1 MSEIVKMN
9 NFIKQ
14 CLKLKSHEV
23 IKILE
28 DYRNLGNIPEIK
40 AKDESILISIKMPQS
55 LLTEFKAA
63 CVSKNLKYQTQIKTL
78 MREWLK

>member
-1 MSEIVKMN
+1 MIEELQIEKY
-9 NFIKQ
+9 IKE
-14 CLKLKSHEV
+14 CLKLKSHDV

-28 DYRNLGNIPEIK
+28 DYRTLGSIPEIK
-40 AKDESILISIKMPQS
+40 EDKSILISIKIPES

-63 CVSKNLKYQTQIKTL
+63 CASENLKYQTQIKTL